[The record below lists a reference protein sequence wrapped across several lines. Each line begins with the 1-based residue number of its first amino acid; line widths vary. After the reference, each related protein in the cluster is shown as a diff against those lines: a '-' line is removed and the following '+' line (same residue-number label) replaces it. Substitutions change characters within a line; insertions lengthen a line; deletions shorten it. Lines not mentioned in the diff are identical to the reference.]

1 MGHPKCS
8 VWRLVFGVGVPG
20 HGANGLAT
28 NVVEWSET
36 KEEMNEVVCRTR
48 ELPERRKEEE
58 KV

>member
-1 MGHPKCS
+1 LLN
-8 VWRLVFGVGVPG
+8 RLRI
-20 HGANGLAT
+20 AD
-28 NVVEWSET
+28 VVKWSGT